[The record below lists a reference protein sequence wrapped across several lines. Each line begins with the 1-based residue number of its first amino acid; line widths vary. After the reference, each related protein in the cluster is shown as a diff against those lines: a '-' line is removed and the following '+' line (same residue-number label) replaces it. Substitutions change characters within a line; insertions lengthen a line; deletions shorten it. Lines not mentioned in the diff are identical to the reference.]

1 MEVLVAYCSLTGN
14 TKKAAEAL
22 ARGAEGAGASVVLK
36 RVEDVDPFELR
47 RYRLICI
54 GTPVHWFRPAR
65 KVREFLKK
73 LPNLEGKFG
82 VAFSTHGGL
91 GPGWS
96 LSSIGR
102 ALRGKGARVLGSL
115 TTVAANYHHRPF
127 VLHKDRPNDD
137 DLRKFEEFGE
147 NVAKVAMQ
155 ATLTT

>member
-1 MEVLVAYCSLTGN
+1 LEVLVTYYSQTGS
-14 TKKAAEAL
+14 TKKVAEAL
-22 ARGAEGAGASVVLK
+22 ARGAGKAGASVVVK
-36 RVEDVDPFELR
+36 SVEDVDPSELGK
-47 RYRLICI
+47 YGLICI

-65 KVREFLKK
+65 RVREFLKK

-91 GPGWS
+91 GAGWS
-96 LSSIGR
+96 LSSIGK
-102 ALRGKGARVLGSL
+102 ALRVKGASVLGSL

-137 DLRKFEEFGE
+137 DLRKFEGFGE
-147 NVAKVAMQ
+147 AVTKAALQ